1 MLKLKE
7 DRINYGEALLPPVK
21 DGKVYKLVHAVGTT
35 YSLDLQTLM
44 AVCVPLGLREATD
57 SGLANNPMALLK
69 ALQEIT
75 DKLVIYCDAGHIAE
89 DHSSSK
95 LMLLLDKVICEVKL
109 PKRDKSQGFPSFHPK
124 TWFVKYADEDGNE
137 VYRVIILSRNL
148 TTSRSWDVAVTLE
161 GKRGDEINPKAEPL
175 GSFMAFLNAQ
185 IQADDPDKNRKRR
198 VTRAFVDE
206 LPHLDFP
213 ELKDDKTFTDY
224 QFMPLGIG
232 DGAYDI
238 TKDQIFTKSYT
249 DLLVMSPFVTAETVL
264 TCNQYPLKD
273 ARHRHHLFTNASEL
287 HKFKGRDLGNLEIF
301 TLRDAVCEGEF
312 AISDDEKD
320 APQIENLHA
329 KVVLFRRYAETYLYL
344 GSMNYSHSGTGRNV
358 EMMLCLCGRNRYL
371 NLDTIEHD
379 LLGGDIKNSP
389 FTQVT
394 PDEIDKKEEPS
405 DPKDRLEQILRKLCR
420 TKGMEG
426 IVSTSDIEGK
436 YDVTVHMPARKTNA
450 NISFQPI
457 RVSDK
462 WVMMDECMVFKGLD
476 LMQLSELYKVR
487 IADDDGNEIV
497 RMVKIPTII
506 PDERDRQ
513 IVKSV
518 ITDKRAFIYYL
529 SFILGDDAVLA
540 ITENGASNHPG
551 NSNQVMKEVFP
562 AIYEKMLKTAHSAP
576 QRLKDI
582 NKVYEMVKDDGV
594 VPEDFADMY
603 ETFLKTLKIKC

>member
-1 MLKLKE
+1 MLRLKE

-21 DGKVYKLVHAVGTT
+21 NGMVYKLVQAVGTT

-57 SGLANNPMALLK
+57 SGLASNPMALLK

-75 DKLVIYCDAGHIAE
+75 DKLVIFCDAGHIVE

-137 VYRVIILSRNL
+137 IYRIIILSRNL
-148 TTSRSWDVAVTLE
+148 TTSRSWDIAFPLE
-161 GKRGDEINPKAEPL
+161 GKRYARINPKARPL

-185 IQADDPDKNRKRR
+185 IQPNDSDKNRKRR
-198 VTRAFVDE
+198 IARAFMDE
-206 LPHLDFP
+206 LPYVDFP
-213 ELKDDKTFTDY
+213 DFKNDKVFMDY
-224 QFMPLGIG
+224 QFMPLGIK
-232 DGAYDI
+232 DGAYDMAQ
-238 TKDQIFTKSYT
+238 DQIFNTSYT
-249 DLLVMSPFVTAETVL
+249 DLFVMSPFVTAETVL
-264 TCNQYPLKD
+264 TCNQYPLKG
-273 ARHRHHLFTNASEL
+273 ARHHLLTNASEL
-287 HKFKGRDLGNLEIF
+287 YKFKGKNLGNLEIF
-301 TLRDAVCEGEF
+301 QLRDSISDGEF
-312 AISDDEKD
+312 AISDEEKD
-320 APQIENLHA
+320 SPQVENIHA
-329 KVVLFRRYAETYLYL
+329 KVVLFRRYSETYLYL
-344 GSMNYSHSGTGRNV
+344 GSMNYSHSGTVRNV
-358 EMMLCLCGRNRYL
+358 EMMLCLCGRNRYV

-379 LLGGDIKNSP
+379 LFGDDINTSA

-394 PDEIDKKEEPS
+394 QDEIDKKDEPN
-405 DPKDRLEQILRKLCR
+405 DPKDSLEQILRILCR

-426 IVSTSDIEGK
+426 TVSKSETEGK
-436 YDVTVHMPARKTNA
+436 FDVTVHIPTKEIYA
-450 NISFQPI
+450 NVFFQPI

-462 WVMMDECMVFKGLD
+462 WVLMNEDMEFQGLD

-487 IADDDGNEIV
+487 IADDKNNEIV
-497 RMVKIPTII
+497 RMIKIPTRI

-518 ITDKRAFIYYL
+518 ISDKKAFIYYL

-540 ITENGASNHPG
+540 MTENGISG
-551 NSNQVMKEVFP
+551 DSRDSKQVMKDLFP
-562 AIYEKMLKTAHSAP
+562 AIYEKMLKTAYSTP
-576 QRLKDI
+576 ERLKDI
-582 NKVYEMVKDDGV
+582 NKIYEMVKDDGV

-603 ETFLKTLKIKC
+603 ETFLKTLRIKC